1 MVVGFLLMHPAWLE
15 KDLEVLKLA
24 LAHGWENSFAKA
36 LVEGSQLTDGQIDEL
51 AYLVPAAKNYLK
63 ARDAD
68 LP

>member
-24 LAHGWENSFAKA
+24 LDHGWENSFAKR